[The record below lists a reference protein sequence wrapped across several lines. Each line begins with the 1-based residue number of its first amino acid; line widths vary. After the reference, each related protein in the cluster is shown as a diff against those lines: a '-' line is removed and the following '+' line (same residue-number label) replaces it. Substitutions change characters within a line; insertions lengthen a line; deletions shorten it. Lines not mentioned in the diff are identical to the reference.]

1 VAVAER
7 PDLERMLGMSASAH
21 LSLKPAMLKS
31 SPSAHLLSDLSPYI
45 YGTTRLGDAA
55 IAFDERVRVAR
66 AAMEHGV
73 WFHTSHQYGDA
84 LSVLR
89 AAFDQDR
96 ARVPRLI
103 FKIGWQSMAMVRAT
117 VEQLTD
123 AVGIE
128 HMDIGQLCLD
138 GELAQDFAAG
148 GPSVQA
154 LHELREEGRVGR
166 YLLQVFPWTSQV
178 AFDALRA
185 GHARGLID
193 GYIFYFNPL
202 QRFASNALW
211 DLLLETGSPIV
222 AMRTVSGGN
231 VLELRDVPGAAWKD
245 YLRVRA
251 GEVAPLF
258 EASKVAS
265 WPEFCLRFAHGFE
278 TVRASVGATSRVDR
292 LAELVRLGQ
301 GPLPPLDAGIVSSLV
316 KLQRRWSD
324 EVDVHGTP
332 GSM

>member
-1 VAVAER
+1 M
-7 PDLERMLGMSASAH
+7 PTS
-21 LSLKPAMLKS
+21 S
-31 SPSAHLLSDLSPYI
+31 SPPNALRDLSPYI
-45 YGTTRLGDAA
+45 YGTTRLGDSA
-55 IAFDERVRVAR
+55 IGFSDRVRVAR
-66 AAMEHGV
+66 AAMEHDI

-84 LSVLR
+84 LNVLR

-96 ARVPRLI
+96 ARIPRLI
-103 FKIGWQSMAMVRAT
+103 FKIGWNSVTEVRAT
-117 VEQLTD
+117 VEKLTR

-138 GELAQDFAAG
+138 GELAKDFAGG

-178 AFDALRA
+178 ALDALRA

-202 QRFASNALW
+202 QRFATNPLW
-211 DLLLETGSPIV
+211 DLLLETRSPIV
-222 AMRTVSGGN
+222 AMRTVAGGN
-231 VLELRDVPGAAWKD
+231 VLDLRDVPGAAWKD

-251 GEVAPLF
+251 GEVAPVF
-258 EASKVAS
+258 EASKLAS
-265 WPEFCLRFAHGFE
+265 WTEFCLRFALGFE
-278 TVRASVGATSRVDR
+278 TVFASVGATAKLDR
-292 LAELVRLGQ
+292 LAELVRISQ
-301 GPLPPLDAGIVSSLV
+301 GPLEPLEAGLVAELV

-324 EVDVHGTP
+324 ELDVHGTP

>member
-1 VAVAER
+1 MAT
-7 PDLERMLGMSASAH
+7 S
-21 LSLKPAMLKS
+21 S
-31 SPSAHLLSDLSPYI
+31 SPPNPLRDLSPYI
-45 YGTTRLGDAA
+45 YGTTRLGDSA
-55 IAFDERVRVAR
+55 IAFGERVRVAR
-66 AAMEHGV
+66 AAMEQAV

-89 AAFDQDR
+89 VAFDQDS
-96 ARVPRLI
+96 ARIPRLI
-103 FKIGWQSMAMVRAT
+103 FKIGWNSVTEVRAN
-117 VEQLTD
+117 VEKLTRD
-123 AVGIE
+123 VGIE

-138 GELAQDFAAG
+138 GELARDFAAG
-148 GPSVQA
+148 GPSVEA

-178 AFDALRA
+178 ALDALRA

-202 QRFASNALW
+202 QRFATNPLW
-211 DLLLETGSPIV
+211 DLLLETHSPIV

-231 VLELRDVPGAAWKD
+231 VLDLRDVPGAAWKD

-258 EASKVAS
+258 EASGVAS
-265 WPEFCLRFAHGFE
+265 WPELCLRFALGFE
-278 TVRASVGATSRVDR
+278 NVVASVGSTSKLDR
-292 LAELVRLGQ
+292 LAELVRVAK
-301 GPLPPLDAGIVSSLV
+301 GPLEPLDAELVATLV

-324 EVDVHGTP
+324 ELDVHGTP